1 MSRSATLLQL
11 QSIDLELDAVQA
23 RLKAIEAALGDDP
36 AVRRAQKAALEAHTH
51 LQTAR
56 TTVQALEYEGQVLS
70 EKMGEVAARMYGGA
84 VTNPKELQDL
94 QKETESLKRR
104 REALEERQFEAL
116 VDVEAKEV
124 AHVDL
129 LRQAAAAEAAAA
141 QAHGDLREERQ
152 ALLASAERL
161 APGREAVWA
170 LVPAADRE
178 LYERLRQ
185 AKRGRAVSTL
195 EDGACTACGVAPS
208 SSRIQ
213 SARQGNELILCG
225 NCGRILCAD

>member
-1 MSRSATLLQL
+1 
-11 QSIDLELDAVQA
+11 VQ
-23 RLKAIEAALGDDP
+23 
-36 AVRRAQKAALEAHTH
+36 T
-51 LQTAR
+51 
-56 TTVQALEYEGQVLS
+56 LEYESQALS

-84 VTNPKELQDL
+84 VSNPKELQDL

-116 VDVEAKEV
+116 VEVEAKEL
-124 AHVDL
+124 AHVSL
-129 LRQAAAAEAAAA
+129 LRQAEAAETAAA
-141 QAHGDLREERQ
+141 QAHGDLLLERQ
-152 ALLASAERL
+152 TLLASAERL
-161 APGREAVWA
+161 APGRDAVWA
-170 LVPAADRE
+170 LVPSADRA
-178 LYERLRQ
+178 LYERLRLS
-185 AKRGRAVSTL
+185 KRGRAVSTL